1 MFRARLNP
9 APPPEMLKKPVV
21 GVLLPLPLAGAYDYK
36 LPAGSN
42 AGRGALVAAPLG
54 NREVLGV
61 VWGAAEGTVGDNRLK
76 LAEPLEGSPALPA
89 KLCDFIDWVADYTLN
104 PPGAILAMALRS
116 RGAFEPEARRIAYVK
131 GDATPPRMSA
141 ARARALEVAGDG
153 LARSV
158 SGLAE
163 DANVSS
169 AVVRGLIQA
178 GALVPTELPEFSP
191 FQSPDPC
198 FAAPIL
204 NPDQRAAATAL
215 GDAVAAKNFSVHLL
229 DGVTGS
235 GKTEVY
241 FEAVAA
247 ALAQE
252 KQVLILLP
260 EIALTVQF
268 LERFAQRFGTRPA
281 EWHSDLS
288 QKERRRV
295 YRAVMNGEAK
305 VVVGARSSLFLP
317 FRALGLVI
325 VDEEHE
331 QAFKQQDGAIYHARD
346 MAVVRARIEGC
357 PAVLA
362 SATPSLESF
371 VNAQSGRYTHLKL
384 ASRHGVAE
392 LPEVKLIDLRRS
404 VDNGSH
410 TLAGRD
416 PVEAEHKAQWL
427 SPPLRAALEK
437 ALAAGEQAM
446 LFLNRRGYAP
456 LTLCEACGHKF
467 TCPHCSAWLVEHK
480 YKKRLACHQCG
491 YELPLPTQC
500 PACHETGTLIPCGP
514 GVERVAEEFA
524 QFFPNARYSIAS
536 SDTLH
541 GPAETQAAI
550 RAMAKREIDVLIGT
564 QIVAKG
570 HHFPQLTLVGVVDA
584 DLGGSDGDLRA
595 RERTFQL
602 LHQVSGRAGRAEKPG
617 LVLLQTRNPDD
628 MVMQALAQGDRDGF
642 YEQERSFREAHSA
655 PPFGRLAALVVSGY
669 DGALVRDIAKQ
680 LGRCAPAARDVKVW
694 GPTPAFYALLRGQ
707 TRERL
712 LVQAA
717 KGVDVQAY
725 LKAWLAL
732 VKAPSSVRVA
742 VDVDPVSF
750 F

>member
-1 MFRARLNP
+1 MRHRLNP
-9 APPPEMLKKPVV
+9 APPPELLQKPVV

-36 LPAGSN
+36 LPAGGN
-42 AGRGALVAAPLG
+42 AARGALVSAPLG

-61 VWGAAEGTVGDNRLK
+61 VWGAAEGMVGDNRLK
-76 LAEPLEGSPALPA
+76 IAEPLEGAPALPP

-116 RGAFEPEARRIAYVK
+116 RGAFEPEARRIAYVR
-131 GDATPPRMSA
+131 GSVTPPRMSA
-141 ARARALEVAGDG
+141 GRARALEVAGDG

-158 SGLAE
+158 TGLAE
-163 DANVSS
+163 DANVSP

-178 GALVPTELPEFSP
+178 GALVPTELPEFLP
-191 FQSPDPC
+191 FKEPDPA
-198 FAAPIL
+198 FAAPSL
-204 NPDQRAAATAL
+204 NQDQTLAASALRA
-215 GDAVAAKNFSVHLL
+215 GVAAQKFSAHLL

-241 FEAVAA
+241 FEAVAE
-247 ALAQE
+247 ALQHN

-268 LERFAQRFGTRPA
+268 LERFAARFGVRPT

-288 QKERRRV
+288 QKERRRA
-295 YRAVMNGEAK
+295 YRAVMSGEAR

-317 FRALGLVI
+317 FPELGLVI

-346 MAVVRARIEGC
+346 MAVVRARIEDC
-357 PAVLA
+357 PVILA

-371 VNAQSGRYTHLKL
+371 VNATGGRYSHLRL
-384 ASRHGVAE
+384 ATRHGVAE
-392 LPEVKLIDLRRS
+392 LPQVKLIDLR
-404 VDNGSH
+404 H
-410 TLAGRD
+410 ERD
-416 PVEAEHKAQWL
+416 APDVEHKAQWL

-437 ALAAGEQAM
+437 VLGAGEQAM

-480 YKKRLACHQCG
+480 YKRRLACHQCG
-491 YELPLPTQC
+491 YELPMPSSCPQC
-500 PACHETGTLIPCGP
+500 NETGTLIPCGP

-524 QFFPNARYSIAS
+524 AFFPSARYSIAS
-536 SDTLH
+536 SDILH

-550 RAMAKREIDVLIGT
+550 RAFAKREIDVLIGT

-617 LVLLQTRNPDD
+617 LVLLQTRNPEDA
-628 MVMQALAQGDRDGF
+628 VMQALVRGDRDGF
-642 YEQERSFREAHSA
+642 YEQERSFREASQS
-655 PPFGRLAALVVSGY
+655 PPFGRLAALVISGY
-669 DGALVRDIAKQ
+669 DGEAVRAIARALGKA
-680 LGRCAPAARDVKVW
+680 APAARDVRVW

-717 KGVDVQAY
+717 RGVDVQAY

-732 VKAPSSVRVA
+732 VKVPAAVRVT

>member
-1 MFRARLNP
+1 MIRARINP
-9 APPPEMLKKPVV
+9 SPIPEIAPKPVV
-21 GVLLPLPLAGAYDYK
+21 GVLLPLPLSGAYDYK

-42 AGRGALVAAPLG
+42 ARRGVLVSAPLG
-54 NREVLGV
+54 SRDVLGV

-76 LAEPLEGSPALPA
+76 VAEPLEGAPALPA

-131 GDATPPRMSA
+131 GSVTPPRMSEP
-141 ARARALEVAGDG
+141 RRRALEVAGDG

-163 DANVSS
+163 DANVSA
-169 AVVRGLIQA
+169 AVVRGLIGA
-178 GALVPTELPEFSP
+178 NALVPTELPEFAP
-191 FQSPDPC
+191 FRAPDTG
-198 FAAPIL
+198 FAAPSL
-204 NPDQRAAATAL
+204 NGDQGRAAAMLTA
-215 GDAVAAKNFSVHLL
+215 AVADRKFSAHLL

-241 FEAVAA
+241 FEAVAS
-247 ALAQE
+247 ALKAG

-260 EIALTVQF
+260 EIALTTQF
-268 LERFAQRFGTRPA
+268 LERFAARFGVRPA
-281 EWHSDLS
+281 EWHSDIS

-295 YRAVMNGEAK
+295 YRAVMNGEAR

-317 FRALGLVI
+317 FSELGLVI

-346 MAVVRARIEGC
+346 MAVVRARIEDC
-357 PAVLA
+357 PVVLA

-371 VNAQSGRYTHLKL
+371 VNAVSGRYTHLKL
-384 ASRHGVAE
+384 TARHGVAE
-392 LPEVKLIDLRRS
+392 MPVVQLVDLRHAFKDGAPAR
-404 VDNGSH
+404 
-410 TLAGRD
+410 AGD
-416 PVEAEHKAQWL
+416 APDVEHKGQWL
-427 SPPLRAALEK
+427 SPPLRAALDNV
-437 ALAAGEQAM
+437 LAAGEQAM

-491 YELPLPTQC
+491 YELPMPSDC
-500 PACHETGTLIPCGP
+500 PECHETGTLIACGP

-524 QFFPNARYSIAS
+524 AFFPNARYAIAS
-536 SDTLH
+536 SDTMN
-541 GPAETQAAI
+541 GPAETQGAL
-550 RAMAKREIDVLIGT
+550 RLFAKGEVDVLIGT

-628 MVMQALAQGDRDGF
+628 AVMQALVKGDRDGF
-642 YEQERSFREAHSA
+642 YEQERGFREAAAA
-655 PPFGRLAALVVSGY
+655 PPFGRLAALVISGY
-669 DGALVRDIAKQ
+669 DGEAVRAVARL
-680 LGRCAPAARDVKVW
+680 LGKAAPPARDVKVW

-717 KGVDVQAY
+717 KGVDMQAY

-732 VKAPSSVRVA
+732 VKVPNAVRVA